1 MKKIKLLLA
10 AIAAMVTMGMNAQ
23 SWTASEVGEGYFM
36 LYNVGTGQYLTR
48 GNGWGTQA
56 SITTAGNTGNG
67 IALRL
72 AGSGSDFKMFT
83 GINGDAKGIEH
94 LSGGTIYTDQADGKN
109 TTWTF
114 TQVATDDG
122 PVYTI
127 VSKDNHGGGAGAYL
141 TAGVDGT
148 KVTPGNDGTLD
159 GAKWKLMAIPAQP
172 VGMADASEDNPVDA
186 TSLIVNANFSFDA
199 IKKGDG
205 WTMTSSNYNAC
216 GGNIGGEGV
225 IYNPNAESWRASFT
239 LSQTITVPNGIY
251 ELTAQA
257 AVTEYTVT
265 GANLPVVYAGDQST
279 PFTAMTEGENS
290 MGGVSTSFT
299 AGKYVVGPIRVVVT
313 NGSLTIGVRGT
324 RTDTW
329 CVWDNFKLTY
339 KGIDLSALKEALQ
352 AQIDAVPNL
361 EGTTTAAAYNAA
373 KNYADGIDVASLNT
387 EDAISAASTE
397 LANRVNA
404 AKALQSAYA
413 GYLAFKSSVDALD
426 DDASIFTGDATIDL
440 SAIDATIQA
449 TTTLEAL
456 NAAIET
462 AKPQIQAAAATF
474 LSSVTVNEGK
484 RFDITNIYLT
494 NPDFEVPT
502 ASGVLPPGWNITI
515 TGQNCGQQ
523 NRTDTNPETGLAITN
538 FIEAW
543 HPSQLGSGV
552 IAQTVSSLPEGTYVL
567 ECDASVCHDP
577 AGADDITGAN
587 LFVQSSLKKET
598 EAISNVRLYINHY
611 TVEFVHGG
619 VGSVTFGLE
628 ANNTN
633 ANWLSADNFK
643 VYFAGGIDLS
653 VFADALAEAI
663 EEFEALETRSAAENY
678 AIYKAIVDE
687 YNTTWSNSSEYQ
699 AAIDAVHGATAD
711 LQAINAVVAT
721 YNTALEAAKTTVA
734 KEDRMAASLRTALSS
749 TISAYEDNVDVTSKT
764 ALEAATAA
772 LNAAKAKCETSI
784 ASYAIIAAG
793 IIPDNSIDGWVCE
806 NEQTFQVNTWS
817 TEGGP
822 NLEGATRDNYDG
834 TGMIVPFIQ
843 NWVEK
848 GNYLGEGKVYYRLE
862 GLEPGEVYRASA
874 LVRSYNEADATAPNG
889 PNFYVNNAVTDLSS
903 DGTPFTY
910 NGMSGIYATLA
921 TGATVD
927 ENGRLELGVVIAA
940 DRNYNWVAFKNV
952 RIQTYEAA
960 LAAAVAQVDAIVEG
974 SVPTDVYETLQGV
987 KTANNKTWSSPAE
1000 YEAAIG
1006 TLETAAANAA
1016 AYVEPYANY
1025 LAAKEA
1031 AEEAFAAQA
1040 YQNVTGSEKTALTD
1054 AIAATPSTAAE
1065 YEAAAQELQTTTA
1078 AFTDA
1083 KKNYDLYVSES
1094 AIAQAISNTI
1104 TVDVPTT
1111 SAEALAAFKTLKV
1124 AEYNFVKDAYPYS
1137 ATSKI
1142 GEFSTWERTGTVNGE
1157 EKNEFEALTSQHWSG
1172 TAMTYYEQPA
1182 TGWNNNAW
1190 TANYTK
1196 VTTLPAGEYIIKVAA
1211 RAATGNTTAKIT
1223 CSAAAMDGPI
1233 PNLGDT
1239 GKGITVDGVASFD
1252 EGTFAVQPNNGQEGC
1267 GYVWNYLP
1275 FTLTENTEVTMTVV
1289 AEATGIHQWF
1299 SVCDGELLSK
1309 TNIATIVE
1317 YADTEDNTIENEDVA
1332 NVTITR
1338 TIKEGFNTVC
1348 LPFDLT
1354 AGQVQSTFGTGTEV
1368 YAFSE
1373 NGEENAEYF
1382 TINFNKVV
1390 EGTISANVPVLVK
1403 ATQASLEQTFNGVQV
1418 VAPTEGAIVP
1428 GTNANFIGVFGP
1440 LTIGEGHF
1448 FVGNGAIYKS
1458 AGTTKIKAFR
1468 AYVHLVNPDVTS
1480 EVKMFVDGLETAISE
1495 INDDASV
1502 NGTIYNIAGQRVNKA
1517 QKGIYIV
1524 NGKKVLVK

>member
-1 MKKIKLLLA
+1 MKKIKLFLA
-10 AIAAMVTMGMNAQ
+10 AIAAMVTMGVQAQ
-23 SWTASEVGEGYFM
+23 SWTASEVGAGNYM

-56 SITTAGNTGNG
+56 SITTATTAGNG
-67 IALRL
+67 IAVKIE
-72 AGSGSDFKMFT
+72 AVGSDFKLRT
-83 GINGDAKGIEH
+83 DINGDAKGLEH
-94 LSGGTIYTDQADGKN
+94 LNGGTIYTDQSANKN
-109 TTWTF
+109 STWTF
-114 TQVATDDG
+114 TQVGTDNG

-127 VSKDNHGGGAGAYL
+127 MSKDNHGGGANVYL

-148 KVTPGNDGTLD
+148 IVTPGTDGTIA
-159 GAKWKLMAIPAQP
+159 GAQWKLMAIPAQP
-172 VGMADASEDNPVDA
+172 IGMDAASEANPVDA
-186 TSLIVNANFSFDA
+186 TSLIVNANFSFPA
-199 IKKGDG
+199 ILKNDS
-205 WTMTSSNYNAC
+205 WTMVSNNYNAC
-216 GGNIGGEGV
+216 GGEV
-225 IYNPNAESWRASFT
+225 TNPNAESWRAAFT

-257 AVTEYTVT
+257 TVTEYTVT

-279 PFTAMTEGENS
+279 PFTAMTEGESS
-290 MGGVSTSFT
+290 MSGVSTSFT

-339 KGIDLSALKEALQ
+339 KGVDLSALKEALQ
-352 AQIDAVPNL
+352 AQIDAVPDL

-502 ASGVLPPGWNITI
+502 ASGVLPPGWTITI

-587 LFVQSSLKKET
+587 LYVQSSLKKET
-598 EAISNVRLYINHY
+598 KAISNVRLYINHY

-653 VFADALAEAI
+653 VFADALAEAVT
-663 EEFEALETRSAAENY
+663 EFEALEASSAAANY

-687 YNTTWSNSSEYQ
+687 NNKTWNNSAEYQ

-806 NEQTFQVNTWS
+806 NEQTFHVNTWS
-817 TEGGP
+817 EEGNPGNDP
-822 NLEGATRDNYDG
+822 SNMVT
-834 TGMIVPFIQ
+834 PFIE
-843 NWVEK
+843 NWVGRGE
-848 GNYLGEGKVYYRLE
+848 YLGAGKVYYRLE

-889 PNFYVNNAVTDLSS
+889 PNFYVNNAVTDLST
-903 DGTPFTY
+903 DGNTFTY
-910 NGMSGIYATLA
+910 NNMSGIYATLA

-960 LAAAVAQVDAIVEG
+960 LAAAVALVDAIDA
-974 SVPTDVYETLQGV
+974 STIPADAYQTLQGV
-987 KTANNKTWSSPAE
+987 KTANNKTWSSAAE
-1000 YEAAIG
+1000 YEDAIAA
-1006 TLETAAANAA
+1006 LETAAANAA

-1040 YQNVTGSEKTALTD
+1040 YQNVTGSEKTALSS
-1054 AIAATPSTAAE
+1054 AIAAEPITVADYQSATTELNSAVTAFTAAA
-1065 YEAAAQELQTTTA
+1065 YNYNLYASEL
-1078 AFTDA
+1078 
-1083 KKNYDLYVSES
+1083 
-1094 AIAQAISNTI
+1094 AIAQAISSTI
-1104 TVDVPTT
+1104 TVEVPT
-1111 SAEALAAFKTLKV
+1111 SADEALAAFKTLKV
-1124 AEYNFVKDAYPYS
+1124 AEYTFVANAYKYS

-1142 GEFSTWERTGTVNGE
+1142 GEFSTWTRSGSVNG
-1157 EKNEFEALTSQHWSG
+1157 NTNVSFEQLTSQHWSG
-1172 TAMTYYEQPA
+1172 TAMTYYEQPVGGWSTSGA
-1182 TGWNNNAW
+1182 TF
-1190 TANYTK
+1190 TANYEK
-1196 VTTLPAGEYIIKVAA
+1196 ICKLPAGEYVIKVAA
-1211 RAATGNTTAKIT
+1211 RAASGTNTTAKIT
-1223 CSAAAMDGPI
+1223 CSAATMDGPI
-1233 PNLGDT
+1233 PNLGDN
-1239 GKGITVDGVASFD
+1239 GKGITTAGVASFD
-1252 EGTFAVQPNNGQEGC
+1252 DGEFANGGS
-1267 GYVWNYLP
+1267 GRGWVWNYLP
-1275 FTLTENTEVTMTVV
+1275 FTLTEETEVTMTVV
-1289 AEATGIHQWF
+1289 AEANGVMQWF

-1309 TNIATIVE
+1309 TNIATAVAYDE
-1317 YADTEDNTIENEDVA
+1317 TTTNTIEDVDVA
-1332 NVTITR
+1332 NVTMTR
-1338 TIKEGFNTVC
+1338 TIKADFNTVV

-1354 AGQVQSTFGTGTEV
+1354 SSQVQTAFGSGTEV
-1368 YAFSE
+1368 YAFSDS
-1373 NGEENAEYF
+1373 GDDAQSV
-1382 TINFNKVV
+1382 TINFNKIIA
-1390 EGTISANVPVLVK
+1390 GNISANVPVLVK
-1403 ATQASLEQTFNGVQV
+1403 ATAESTSQTFEGVQV
-1418 VAPTEGAIVP
+1418 VAPTEDVKVE
-1428 GTNANFIGVFGP
+1428 GTYFDFVGVYAPMTVAALDYFI
-1440 LTIGEGHF
+1440 
-1448 FVGNGAIYKS
+1448 GNGAIYKS
-1458 AGTTKIKAFR
+1458 AGATSMKAFR
-1468 AYVHLVNPDVTS
+1468 AYIFNKDKS
-1480 EVKMFVDGLETAISE
+1480 NGGEVKLYIDGLETAIDA
-1495 INDDASV
+1495 INADATESGV
-1502 NGTIYNIAGQRVNKA
+1502 IYNIAGQRVNKA
-1517 QKGIYIV
+1517 QKGLYIV